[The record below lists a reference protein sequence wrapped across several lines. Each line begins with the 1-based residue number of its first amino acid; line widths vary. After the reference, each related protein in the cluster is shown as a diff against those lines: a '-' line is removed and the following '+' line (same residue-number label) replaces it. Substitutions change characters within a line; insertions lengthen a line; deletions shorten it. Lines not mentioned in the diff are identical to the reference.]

1 MDQGRSRDGHALTCA
16 GVSAHWMELAPEP
29 ELDDSEEVAQEAL
42 ELLDEIDGTAIARR
56 IDEAAFIEMFIKAP
70 PPRGEGSLGSTR
82 RNAGDVLWLIQYFVI
97 VLSIGGIGVVVVGMK
112 FILVPLVSAYFVTF
126 LLAPLLSAF
135 ERRPVACCGRACAR
149 RCTRY
154 QRSACRARLDR
165 WRCPG
170 IESCSAATIADMV
183 VLLKLPHSLAV
194 LATLATV
201 TTGLLG
207 LYLLI
212 SSSMESFLGQQEKIL
227 AKLQAYADGGIV
239 FLASNGIKID
249 AVAGDNATFAL
260 WSSSTGATGVGG
272 GEDALDLAEL
282 LDELSNAVGVAWD
295 LGLVLFLAVLLL
307 FNQGKAAEISDAATA
322 AADRGS
328 GSSATPSRVLGEIEE
343 MIRHYITLKTQISLA
358 TGLLIWITLELCH
371 VQLAPV
377 FGLMTFLLNFVPNV
391 GSMLA
396 TLLPLPII
404 LLDDDLDPVRKLLAF
419 VIPSLIQGYI
429 GNVLEP
435 TLFGAS
441 LNMNPVAIM
450 SALVLWGWLWGYPGA
465 VLSVPLLAGAKICLL
480 NADHPLAKSA
490 AAWIQE
496 DPAID
501 ERAERQ
507 RAAAEVQK
515 VWRQARQTARM
526 SNLHASS
533 LSASMTGPG
542 GVGVGAGSRSVMRSS
557 ATPGLGGV
565 SAAGLHEVGGVEPIS
580 WDRKDKLEH
589 LAFIRRASAKAVGA

>member
-1 MDQGRSRDGHALTCA
+1 
-16 GVSAHWMELAPEP
+16 MELEPEP
-29 ELDDSEEVAQEAL
+29 EPVALDGGSEEVAEEAL
-42 ELLDEIDGTAIARR
+42 ELLDEIDGTAVARKV
-56 IDEAAFIEMFIKAP
+56 DEAAFIEMFIKAP
-70 PPRGEGSLGSTR
+70 PRRGEGDLGSTWR
-82 RNAGDVLWLIQYFVI
+82 SAGDVLWLIQYFVI
-97 VLSIGGIGVVVVGMK
+97 VLSIGGIGVVVVGMR

-126 LLAPLLSAF
+126 LLAPLLSVF
-135 ERRPVACCGRACAR
+135 ERRPLMCCGRACAR

-154 QRSACRARLDR
+154 QRSACRLRLDK

-170 IESCSAATIADMV
+170 VESCTAGTIADMV
-183 VLLKLPHSLAV
+183 VLLKLPHSLSV

-207 LYLLI
+207 LYLLL
-212 SSSMESFLGQQEKIL
+212 SSSMESFLGQREKIL
-227 AKLQAYADGGIV
+227 AKLQAYADGGLV

-249 AVAGDNATFAL
+249 AGAGDNATFSL
-260 WSSSTGATGVGG
+260 WSSSTDAQGAGG
-272 GEDALDLAEL
+272 GESALDFAEL
-282 LDELSNAVGVAWD
+282 LEELSDAVGVAWD
-295 LGLVLFLAVLLL
+295 MGLVLFLAVLLL
-307 FNQGKAAEISDAATA
+307 FNQGNAAATSA
-322 AADRGS
+322 ATVPANQA
-328 GSSATPSRVLGEIEE
+328 SSTSSTTSTRVLEEIEE

-419 VIPSLIQGYI
+419 IIPSLIQGYI

-515 VWRQARQTARM
+515 VWRQARQAAQMTNMAP
-526 SNLHASS
+526 SS
-533 LSASMTGPG
+533 LSASMTVGG
-542 GVGVGAGSRSVMRSS
+542 GSGVGSGPTSVLRSS
-557 ATPGLGGV
+557 ATPGLGGA
-565 SAAGLHEVGGVEPIS
+565 SAAGLHEGGGGEPIS

-589 LAFIRRASAKAVGA
+589 LAFIRRASVKAAGA

>member
-1 MDQGRSRDGHALTCA
+1 
-16 GVSAHWMELAPEP
+16 
-29 ELDDSEEVAQEAL
+29 
-42 ELLDEIDGTAIARR
+42 
-56 IDEAAFIEMFIKAP
+56 
-70 PPRGEGSLGSTR
+70 
-82 RNAGDVLWLIQYFVI
+82 
-97 VLSIGGIGVVVVGMK
+97 
-112 FILVPLVSAYFVTF
+112 
-126 LLAPLLSAF
+126 
-135 ERRPVACCGRACAR
+135 
-149 RCTRY
+149 
-154 QRSACRARLDR
+154 
-165 WRCPG
+165 
-170 IESCSAATIADMV
+170 
-183 VLLKLPHSLAV
+183 
-194 LATLATV
+194 
-201 TTGLLG
+201 
-207 LYLLI
+207 
-212 SSSMESFLGQQEKIL
+212 
-227 AKLQAYADGGIV
+227 
-239 FLASNGIKID
+239 
-249 AVAGDNATFAL
+249 
-260 WSSSTGATGVGG
+260 
-272 GEDALDLAEL
+272 
-282 LDELSNAVGVAWD
+282 
-295 LGLVLFLAVLLL
+295 
-307 FNQGKAAEISDAATA
+307 
-322 AADRGS
+322 
-328 GSSATPSRVLGEIEE
+328 

-404 LLDDDLDPVRKLLAF
+404 LLDDDLDPARKLLAF

-465 VLSVPLLAGAKICLL
+465 VLSVPLLGGAKICLL

-515 VWRQARQTARM
+515 VWRQAR
-526 SNLHASS
+526 HAAQMRNIAPSS
-533 LSASMTGPG
+533 LSTSMTVGG
-542 GVGVGAGSRSVMRSS
+542 GVGVGAGPTSVLRSS
-557 ATPGLGGV
+557 ATPGLGGA
-565 SAAGLHEVGGVEPIS
+565 SAAGLHEGRGGEPIS

-589 LAFIRRASAKAVGA
+589 LTFIRRASAKTVGA